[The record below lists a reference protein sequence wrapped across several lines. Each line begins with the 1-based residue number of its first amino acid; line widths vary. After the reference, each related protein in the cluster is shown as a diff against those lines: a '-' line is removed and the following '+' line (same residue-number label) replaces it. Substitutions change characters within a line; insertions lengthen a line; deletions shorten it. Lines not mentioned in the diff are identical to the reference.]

1 MAVKKEVAKSVN
13 LPTRQAAFDWLLSN
27 GYKIAKS
34 TFYAKVADGFPS
46 LQKDGSMLVTDLQR
60 FARTIDHSLTA
71 QDSSLQTRREIAD
84 TEKAEHDC
92 RIAKTKADNAER
104 RLSTEWAHREEV
116 WSTIAAILGTLY
128 TAITH
133 NAGAAQQAIIK
144 AVAGNLARG
153 PQLSEQLTDFIDR
166 SFNEV
171 SAVIKIDACFYR
183 ENEAGINDSDHADD

>member
-1 MAVKKEVAKSVN
+1 VAFKKVAAKNVN
-13 LPTRQAAFDWLLSN
+13 FQTRQAAFDWLLSN

-34 TFYAKVADGFPS
+34 TFYAKVADGFPA
-46 LQKDGSMLVTDLQR
+46 LQKDGSMLVADLQR

-104 RLSTEWAHREEV
+104 SLSTEWAHREEV
-116 WSTIAAILGTLY
+116 WSTIAAILGILY
-128 TAITH
+128 TAIIH
-133 NAGAAQQAIIK
+133 NAGSAHQGIIS

-153 PQLSEQLTDFIDR
+153 PQLSEQLAEIIDR

-171 SAVIKIDACFYR
+171 SAVTKIDACFYR